1 VALSSSFGSFSQN
14 PFPDVGRAGH
24 QSDSFSFARTQ
35 EPYNVGIHDR
45 DFAQVENNPFSAIA
59 RLCLQFLKI
68 FRSDSADQSDDC
80 RFLAGLRFNLQ
91 RSRRLPE
98 DVSIRG
104 TVLSSLDVFKHCIS
118 MTIRKLMKRNTWA
131 RMLAAFVPK
140 AQHIMLKLRLVP
152 GDSFAEFGSETPHGV
167 DRPAYLADWTFC
179 K

>member
-1 VALSSSFGSFSQN
+1 VVLSSSFGSFSQN

-118 MTIRKLMKRNTWA
+118 MTIRKLMKKTLERECC
-131 RMLAAFVPK
+131 
-140 AQHIMLKLRLVP
+140 LRSCRRFSTLCWNY
-152 GDSFAEFGSETPHGV
+152 GLCLGRFAEIGSETPHGV
-167 DRPAYLADWTFC
+167 DRPAYLADRTFC